1 MRTVTTRKYLLKDPQ
16 SVYKEKCFLFLMKFI
31 DAKTIQMDRTLSELD
46 LFVLQFLR
54 ILERHT
60 PYVIISGY
68 VSILLGRSRSTE
80 DVDIFIQKISQEQF
94 EQLYADIKKYY
105 WCLNGDTLNELYDYL
120 EEGTALRFAK
130 PNTIIPN
137 FEVKLAL
144 SPLQQESFID
154 TLDVITKQ
162 GTFHISSLER
172 QIAFK
177 RYYLKSEK
185 DLEDA
190 QHIEEIFKNNLDMRK
205 VYAYKQRIEKS
216 LS

>member
-1 MRTVTTRKYLLKDPQ
+1 
-16 SVYKEKCFLFLMKFI
+16 MKFI
-31 DAKTIQMDRTLSELD
+31 DAKTIEMNKTLSELD

-54 ILERHT
+54 ILEKHT

-68 VSILLGRSRSTE
+68 VSILLGRTRATE
-80 DVDIFIQKISQEQF
+80 DIDIFIPKISQDQF
-94 EQLYADIKKYY
+94 NKLYVDLQKNY
-105 WCLNGDTLNELYDYL
+105 WCLNTENIDEMYDYL
-120 EEGTALRFAK
+120 KEGLAIRFAK
-130 PNTIIPN
+130 PNTSIPN
-137 FEVKLAL
+137 FEVKFAL
-144 SPLQQESFID
+144 SPLQQESFVD
-154 TLDVITKQ
+154 ALDVLTKQ

-216 LS
+216 FS

>member
-1 MRTVTTRKYLLKDPQ
+1 MR
-16 SVYKEKCFLFLMKFI
+16 FI
-31 DAKTIQMDRTLSELD
+31 DKKTIQMDRTLSDLD
-46 LFVLQFLR
+46 IFVLQFLA
-54 ILERHT
+54 ILERHA

-94 EQLYADIKKYY
+94 EQLYADLQKNY
-105 WCLNGDTLNELYDYL
+105 WCLNGENAHELYDYL
-120 EEGTALRFAK
+120 QEGAALRFAK
-130 PNTIIPN
+130 PNTVIPN
-137 FEVKLAL
+137 FEVKFAL
-144 SPLQQESFID
+144 SPLQKESFAD
-154 TLDVITKQ
+154 AITVAAKE

-190 QHIEEIFKNNLDMRK
+190 KHIEETFKNNLDMRR
-205 VYAYKQRIEKS
+205 VYAYKQRIEQS
-216 LS
+216 IS

>member
-1 MRTVTTRKYLLKDPQ
+1 
-16 SVYKEKCFLFLMKFI
+16 MKFI
-31 DAKTIQMDRTLSELD
+31 DSKTIQLDRTLSELD
-46 LFVLQFLR
+46 LFALDFITL
-54 ILERHT
+54 LEKHT

-68 VSILLGRSRSTE
+68 VSILLGRTRATE
-80 DVDIFIQKISQEQF
+80 DIDIFIPKLSQEQF
-94 EQLYADIKKYY
+94 KKIYADLEKHY
-105 WCLNGDTLNELYDYL
+105 WCLNTEDADEMYDYL
-120 EEGTALRFAK
+120 KEGSAIRFAK
-130 PNTIIPN
+130 PNTTIPN
-137 FEVKLAL
+137 FELKFAL
-144 SPLQQESFID
+144 SSLQQESFID
-154 TLDVITKQ
+154 AINVATSK

-190 QHIEEIFKNNLDMRK
+190 KHIEEIFKNNLDMSK